1 MDNSSCKYETLALNL
16 QALIE
21 NNHFA
26 AGYKLPSI
34 RKLSEQWHYSI
45 DTVQKALN
53 LLEDRGYV
61 QPVAKSGYYVQA
73 RTLPNAAACT
83 QAPDSI
89 VLEPPVNLEVANQIA
104 MLLRSSTRE
113 GVAPLGV
120 AFPAHELLP
129 IATLRRSYATVNR
142 TRPDL
147 LTLGSHVEPNQPEL
161 VQQLQQRFEL
171 MGMKLKRDELV
182 ITDGCTEALSLALQS
197 VAKHNDIVAVESPG
211 YYLLLQMIES
221 LGLRA
226 LEIPSSPE
234 NGMSLEALEIA
245 VKQTRIAACIVC
257 PTASNP
263 MGSVMPDANRKKLL
277 ELAEKYDFPI
287 VEDNVYADLYFER
300 FRPRPLKA
308 GKQSDRV
315 LMCGSFSKSLSPSL
329 RIGYV
334 AGGKYAAQV
343 LSKKRILSGST
354 NPITQV
360 AVAHYLEKGSFERHL
375 RTLRQQFET
384 QVRAMGSLVLKHFP
398 QGTRISEPKG
408 GFVLWVELPG
418 DVDTAALFNKA
429 IARKVAYM
437 PGSVFSA
444 SGLYKNCLRLN
455 CGHPV
460 TDDTAVA
467 IAKLGALFDA
477 SLVA

>member
-1 MDNSSCKYETLALNL
+1 MDTTSCKYETLALNL

-73 RTLPNAAACT
+73 RNVPVGAVCT

-89 VLEPPVNLEVANQIA
+89 VLEPPVNLEVADQIA

-171 MGMKLKRDELV
+171 MGMKLKRDE
-182 ITDGCTEALSLALQS
+182 
-197 VAKHNDIVAVESPG
+197 
-211 YYLLLQMIES
+211 
-221 LGLRA
+221 
-226 LEIPSSPE
+226 
-234 NGMSLEALEIA
+234 
-245 VKQTRIAACIVC
+245 
-257 PTASNP
+257 
-263 MGSVMPDANRKKLL
+263 
-277 ELAEKYDFPI
+277 
-287 VEDNVYADLYFER
+287 
-300 FRPRPLKA
+300 
-308 GKQSDRV
+308 
-315 LMCGSFSKSLSPSL
+315 
-329 RIGYV
+329 
-334 AGGKYAAQV
+334 
-343 LSKKRILSGST
+343 
-354 NPITQV
+354 
-360 AVAHYLEKGSFERHL
+360 
-375 RTLRQQFET
+375 
-384 QVRAMGSLVLKHFP
+384 
-398 QGTRISEPKG
+398 
-408 GFVLWVELPG
+408 PG
-418 DVDTAALFNKA
+418 DNRWLH
-429 IARKVAYM
+429 RS
-437 PGSVFSA
+437 P
-444 SGLYKNCLRLN
+444 
-455 CGHPV
+455 
-460 TDDTAVA
+460 
-467 IAKLGALFDA
+467 
-477 SLVA
+477 

>member
-1 MDNSSCKYETLALNL
+1 MDNSARKYETLALSL

-21 NNHFA
+21 NNHFSE
-26 AGYKLPSI
+26 GYKLPSI

-61 QPVAKSGYYVQA
+61 QPVAKSGYYVQS
-73 RTLPNAAACT
+73 RNIQIPMACT
-83 QAPDSI
+83 KAPDSI
-89 VLEPPVNLEVANQIA
+89 VLDPPVNLEVADQIA
-104 MLLRSSTRE
+104 MLLKSSTRE

-147 LTLGSHVEPNQPEL
+147 LTLGSHVEPNRPEL
-161 VQQLQQRFEL
+161 VQQLQQRFDL

-182 ITDGCTEALSLALQS
+182 ITDGCTEALSLALQT

-226 LEIPSSPE
+226 LEIPSSPDH
-234 NGMSLEALEIA
+234 GMSMEALEIA

-263 MGSVMPDANRKKLL
+263 MGSVMPDTNRKKLL
-277 ELAEKYDFPI
+277 ELADKYDFPI

-360 AVAHYLEKGSFERHL
+360 AR
-375 RTLRQQFET
+375 
-384 QVRAMGSLVLKHFP
+384 
-398 QGTRISEPKG
+398 
-408 GFVLWVELPG
+408 
-418 DVDTAALFNKA
+418 
-429 IARKVAYM
+429 
-437 PGSVFSA
+437 
-444 SGLYKNCLRLN
+444 
-455 CGHPV
+455 
-460 TDDTAVA
+460 
-467 IAKLGALFDA
+467 GAL
-477 SLVA
+477 S

>member
-287 VEDNVYADLYFER
+287 V
-300 FRPRPLKA
+300 KA

-418 DVDTAALFNKA
+418 DIDTAALFNKA